1 MPTYNCELYIE
12 KSICSVI
19 EQSYKVWELIII
31 NDGSTDNTLNLC
43 KKYTNQDSRI
53 KVFSQNN
60 KGVSV
65 ARNEG
70 INIAT
75 GKYISFL
82 DSDDTYHEDFLFKL
96 INAVVKDNNFDIS
109 YCGFDRYINNVFSCS
124 SEQHFE
130 KGKIIKN
137 YLLFLMDQK
146 HFLSICSILIDLDFL
161 KQKNIKFSI
170 GKTNGEDTAFLIKIL
185 SNANV
190 NFVGENLFH
199 YHLGRENS
207 ATNNNPTISAI
218 SILDCYTDAYNFL
231 LDNNIEKEITF
242 YAKKLIKNELKYWLK
257 YSIKKKNYNLFMALK
272 KYDFNRKTL
281 PWSIW
286 ILFRPLFKLYLKL
299 KP

>member
-43 KKYTNQDSRI
+43 EKYAQLDSRI
-53 KVFSQNN
+53 RVFSQNN

-65 ARNEG
+65 ARNNG
-70 INIAT
+70 INIAN

-82 DSDDTYHEDFLFKL
+82 DSDDTYHKDFLFKL
-96 INAVVKDNNFDIS
+96 LNAIEKNNNFNIS

-124 SEQHFE
+124 SEKHIE

-137 YLLFLMDQK
+137 YLLFLMNQK
-146 HFLSICSILIDLDFL
+146 HFLSICSILINLNFL
-161 KQKNIKFSI
+161 KQKNIKFPI

-190 NFVGENLFH
+190 NFVGENLFQ

-231 LDNNIEKEITF
+231 LDNNIEQEITLH
-242 YAKKLIKNELKYWLK
+242 AKKLIKSELKCWLK
-257 YSIKKKNYNLFMALK
+257 YSIKKKNYNLFIALK
-272 KYDFNRKTL
+272 KYDLNIKTL
-281 PWSIW
+281 SWSTW
-286 ILFRPLFKLYLKL
+286 ILFHLLLKLYLKL
-299 KP
+299 KL